1 MGRILIGTAGWADRT
16 LVQCGRFYP
25 RGTST
30 AEARL
35 RHYASVFPLVEVDST
50 YYALP
55 SEANAARWAERTPP
69 GFVFDVKAF
78 SLLTGHPTRPDVLP
92 RDLAAE
98 LSPELRAKRNVY
110 PEDLP
115 AAFVDEVFARFRSA
129 LAPLAAA
136 GKLGSIL
143 LQFPPWLT
151 AGQPSAAKIVRVARR
166 LAPLDVSIE
175 LRHGSWLSPEYAD
188 RTRAFLERERL
199 PFVCVD
205 MPQGFDESLPPLPIV
220 TSPRRAVV
228 RFHGRNRDTFSAKVE
243 SAAERFK
250 WLYTDGELDE
260 WTRRIDEI
268 AERTEEV
275 HVIMNNCFQDYAV
288 RNASDLVR
296 LLAAN
301 ATRPSE
307 ETACRDEGDAT

>member
-1 MGRILIGTAGWADRT
+1 MGRVLVGTAGWADRT
-16 LVQCGRFYP
+16 LIQCGRFYP

-55 SEANAARWAERTPP
+55 SEANAQRWAERTPP

-78 SLLTGHPTRPDVLP
+78 SLLTGHPTRPEVLP

-98 LSPELRAKRNVY
+98 LPKEVLAKRDVY
-110 PEDLP
+110 PDDLP
-115 AAFVDEVFARFRSA
+115 AALVDEVFTRFRSA
-129 LAPLAAA
+129 LGPLRDA

-143 LQFPPWLT
+143 LQFPPWLE
-151 AGQPSAAKIVRVARR
+151 ASRHSANVVAKVARR
-166 LAPLDVSIE
+166 LAPLDVAIE
-175 LRHGSWLSPEYAD
+175 LRHGSWLSPEYAE
-188 RTRAFLERERL
+188 RTRAFLEREHL

-205 MPQGFDESLPPLPIV
+205 MPQGFDESLPPLPLV

-228 RFHGRNRDTFSAKVE
+228 RFHGRNRATFTAKVE
-243 SAAERFK
+243 SAAERFR
-250 WLYTDGELDE
+250 WLYTEAELSE
-260 WTRRIDEI
+260 WTAKIEEI

-275 HVIMNNCFQDYAV
+275 HVIMNNCYQDYAV
-288 RNASDLVR
+288 TNARDVVR
-296 LLAAN
+296 LLAPHG
-301 ATRPSE
+301 AT
-307 ETACRDEGDAT
+307 G